1 MTGDRTPVPP
11 HRPLRTSENT
21 ATPPT
26 PIARS
31 RRTKPAPN
39 GVGVKTKP
47 AARVDLPVES
57 DPTPHQ
63 HLPAPSR
70 GTRPNRSQA
79 LPTRGLTRP
88 HSHRDDREG
97 CQISAQSGCWMHFL
111 I

>member
-57 DPTPHQ
+57 GPD
-63 HLPAPSR
+63 PAPAFARTEPGNQTKPVTSTPDK
-70 GTRPNRSQA
+70 GIDTAP
-79 LPTRGLTRP
+79 LPQG
-88 HSHRDDREG
+88 
-97 CQISAQSGCWMHFL
+97 
-111 I
+111 